1 MPCWLCRLTICMCA
15 RGCGV
20 RSKGSREDVDD
31 VFRAISQFNEG
42 ATDGAPAPVKE
53 SVAKDA
59 MMSLLLEGY
68 GIDMT
73 VDSVDDALNLH
84 GSKGNDIQREQ
95 MAEFLIAP
103 PGSAIPAVSL

>member
-1 MPCWLCRLTICMCA
+1 MRVC
-15 RGCGV
+15 V

-53 SVAKDA
+53 SVGKDL
-59 MMSLLLEGY
+59 MMSLLLDGY

-84 GSKGNDIQREQ
+84 GSKGSDIQRDQ
-95 MAEFLIAP
+95 MAEFLVAP
-103 PGSAIPAVSL
+103 PGSGMPVTSA

>member
-1 MPCWLCRLTICMCA
+1 
-15 RGCGV
+15 
-20 RSKGSREDVDD
+20 
-31 VFRAISQFNEG
+31 
-42 ATDGAPAPVKE
+42 
-53 SVAKDA
+53 
-59 MMSLLLEGY
+59 MSLLLEGY

-103 PGSAIPAVSL
+103 PGSAIPAASL